1 MRKISMRK
9 KLIIS
14 IFIGC
19 LIPYFLGGMYLK
31 AYIEKGLFENSV
43 HNTNEILNQVDKLID
58 NSFIRDIN
66 EEVSLLSL
74 LDFVK
79 NSNDTL
85 NNYSSYEDINFLYSK
100 HNNEASVNE
109 YFELFKATHR
119 FVNFTFLGTV
129 DGGYTEYPTFIPT
142 KNYNPTTRPWYTSTY
157 GQSDIKISE
166 PYITNMT
173 NEMIVSFTKSVV
185 NQDEHIGV
193 IGVSVLLDDL
203 TNHIG
208 EIEVG
213 DSGYILLL
221 TENNKFIV
229 NPENPEWI
237 LKTPEEVGLKALS
250 TINLK
255 SKNHFVGD
263 INGVRRIFSVV
274 TSKNIGWKI
283 VAVIDEAEI
292 LNNSKRI
299 TNILMF
305 IYFITL
311 LIIFIIVYTV
321 SSEITRPLLGI
332 TGVIKKMSNF
342 DFSDHQ
348 EIEKYTNTT
357 LEIETIATALGEM
370 HGNFSEMMNQL
381 SQVDKEIK
389 HVDIE
394 KNSTFR
400 LELSESNPFKD
411 IGISINLLLEKI
423 YNSFEQLKASNR
435 MVLEKNH
442 LLTSSEEKLLTQLD
456 EIEEQREYIEFLA
469 LHDPLTNLPNRR
481 KFIEFLTKKINS
493 NQSGAVVLLDL
504 DNFKGINDTLGH
516 VFGDKVLQTIAKRL
530 ESISHDG
537 IFVSRFG
544 GDEFLILMDNNGQDK
559 LDDLAILISE
569 MFNKKFHVDNKEIEI
584 TSSMG
589 ITLFPDDSTDV
600 DQLIMNADL
609 ALYSVKNLSKNGYKY
624 FDETM
629 KEHLLKK
636 SYIEAILRDAL
647 KNDGF
652 KLVYQAQVSLK
663 DGSIY
668 GYEALIRLKNHN
680 VSPADF
686 IGIAE
691 EVGLIIPIG
700 RIVTEKAI
708 MQLSSWKSNSIYL
721 KPIAINFSANQLH
734 DSNYIE
740 FLKGLLNK
748 YDIESKYIEIEI
760 TESIFLE
767 NKNATLSFLKE
778 LRDMGIKIAID
789 DFGTGYS
796 SLSYLTFLPVD
807 KIKLDKSLNDRFLEL
822 KNIKVMDSLIS
833 LAHSLNL
840 IVVAEGIELI
850 DQVKRLKVGKC
861 DYIQGYYFSRP
872 LDSSLITKEFT
883 LTKYE
888 I

>member
-1 MRKISMRK
+1 MRKITMRK

-19 LIPYFLGGMYLK
+19 LIPYFLGVMYLK
-31 AYIEKGLFENSV
+31 SYIEKGLFENSV
-43 HNTNEILNQVDKLID
+43 HNTTEMLNQVNLLID
-58 NSFIRDIN
+58 YSFIRDVN

-79 NSNDTL
+79 NSNGTL
-85 NNYSSYEDINFLYSK
+85 NNYSNYEDINFLYSK
-100 HNNEASVNE
+100 NATESSVND
-109 YFELFKATHR
+109 YFKLFKTTHR
-119 FVNFTFLGTV
+119 FVNFTFLGTK
-129 DGGYTEYPTFIPT
+129 DGGYTEYPNFIPS
-142 KNYNPTTRPWYTSTY
+142 KNYDPTTRPWYTSTY
-157 GQSDIKISE
+157 GKDDINISE
-166 PYITNMT
+166 PYVTNMT

-185 NQDEHIGV
+185 NNEEHIGV
-193 IGVSVLLDDL
+193 IGISVSLDDL
-203 TNHIG
+203 TKHVENIKIG
-208 EIEVG
+208 N
-213 DSGYILLL
+213 SGYILLL
-221 TENNKFIV
+221 TKSNKFIV
-229 NPENPEWI
+229 NSENPEWV
-237 LKTPEEVGLKALS
+237 LKTPEEVGLDVLS
-250 TINLK
+250 SINLN
-255 SKNHFVGD
+255 SNDYFLGE
-263 INGVRRIFSVV
+263 INGVTRVFSVI
-274 TSKNIGWKI
+274 TSKTSGWKI
-283 VAVIDEAEI
+283 VAVIDESEI

-321 SSEITRPLLGI
+321 SSEITQPLLGI
-332 TGVIKKMSNF
+332 TNIIKKMSNF
-342 DFSDHQ
+342 DFSDHK
-348 EIEKYTNTT
+348 EIEKYANTT
-357 LEIETIATALGEM
+357 FEIETIANALDEM
-370 HGNFSEMMNQL
+370 HDNFSEMMNQL

-394 KNSTFR
+394 KNGIFK
-400 LELSESNPFKD
+400 LELSENNPFND
-411 IGISINLLLEKI
+411 IGISINLLLGKI
-423 YNSFEQLKASNR
+423 YYSFEQLKASNH
-435 MVLEKNH
+435 MVLEKNN
-442 LLTSSEEKLLTQLD
+442 LLTSSEEELLAQLI
-456 EIEEQREYIEFLA
+456 EIEKQRNYIEFLA
-469 LHDPLTNLPNRR
+469 LHDPLTSLPNRR
-481 KFIEFLTKKINS
+481 KFTEILTKKINS

-530 ESISHDG
+530 ESIAHDG

-544 GDEFLILMDNNGQDK
+544 GDEFLILLDSNERGK
-559 LDDLAILISE
+559 LDDLARLINE
-569 MFNKKFHVDNKEIEI
+569 MFNTKFIVENNEIEI

-589 ITLFPDDSTDV
+589 ISLFPSDSKDV
-600 DQLIMNADL
+600 NQLIMNADL

-636 SYIEAILRDAL
+636 SYIEVILREAL
-647 KNDGF
+647 ENDGF

-668 GYEALIRLKNHN
+668 GYEALIRLKNHQ
-680 VSPADF
+680 VSPSDF

-691 EVGLIIPIG
+691 EIGLIIQIG

-708 MQLSSWKSNSIYL
+708 KQLSIWKANDIDL
-721 KPIAINFSANQLH
+721 KPIAINFSANQIH
-734 DSNYIE
+734 DHNYID
-740 FLKGLLNK
+740 FLKYLLNK
-748 YDIESKYIEIEI
+748 YNVDGKYIEIEI

-767 NKNATLSFLKE
+767 NRDPTLSFLKE
-778 LRDMGIKIAID
+778 LRNIGIQIAID

-822 KNIKVMDSLIS
+822 ENIKVMDSLIA

-872 LDSSLITKEFT
+872 LEPSLITREFT
-883 LTKYE
+883 LTKFK